1 MNLRLNLCKSE
12 ITIKSDSYSDLIVN
26 VTDADDSVAMDIL
39 EEIYAN
45 INIDVFMRSLDEDQ
59 IKEVV
64 DHYNEN
70 LMKG

>member
-1 MNLRLNLCKSE
+1 MNLRLDLCKSE
-12 ITIKSDSYSDLIVN
+12 ITIKSDSYGDLIVN

-59 IKEVV
+59 IKEIV